1 MVMSTRMAPYRA
13 QRVGISR
20 RMVLC
25 LRQRTALSL
34 REGDGYRVII
44 GWNLIEGVG
53 TVDELHRCSDRVY
66 NVSCIVYKLPEHNLV
81 GSERCHKDR
90 RPTSGAT
97 KEMLKDSTLSS
108 HLSFISSFA
117 RPRDPLA
124 IMPTLTVP
132 ATVTSPPYALLAL
145 ALLKGC
151 EIQWDLESGDRGEV
165 KYDSVSGT
173 QAVRVEL
180 EKGIPGKEVRQEDS
194 SPKSKFR
201 PEEPSH
207 ESPKTSKRR
216 TDVRC
221 CRSLCLPCRRC
232 SSRPARSKMCRTS
245 SMRWTTTSPTG
256 RL

>member
-1 MVMSTRMAPYRA
+1 MSYIAVVT
-13 QRVGISR
+13 
-20 RMVLC
+20 
-25 LRQRTALSL
+25 
-34 REGDGYRVII
+34 
-44 GWNLIEGVG
+44 
-53 TVDELHRCSDRVY
+53 RVY
-66 NVSCIVYKLPEHNLV
+66 SVSCIVYKLPEHNLV
-81 GSERCHKDR
+81 GSERSHKDR

-165 KYDSVSGT
+165 MYDSVSGT
-173 QAVRVEL
+173 QAVRAEL

-207 ESPKTSKRR
+207 EAPRPVNAGLTSAVADPSASPA
-216 TDVRC
+216 DAVRVGQ
-221 CRSLCLPCRRC
+221 LVQRC
-232 SSRPARSKMCRTS
+232 AGHLQCA
-245 SMRWTTTSPTG
+245 G
-256 RL
+256 RLPRLQVGFDQLASAPADTPIGHTLLDQSLALEIASFGVLSKVS